1 MARNRNCWWLFWE
14 GDECWQCWPTQWY
27 EEVQI
32 KGLFLLFPF
41 NCFGISLVNDQTPVY
56 TQHNTVLLHHH
67 QRIVSISFQGSTN
80 AIYWLLD
87 GVTVHIYTGLYVAS
101 VEFCNSLNVMLSNL
115 ISRMSKSSWPTVNHP
130 TYDLNALL
138 NSTTLA
144 HGISISLRVRV
155 DKRNFDTWL
164 VSTSTCLH
172 SYLCVAYLWGFVT
185 VFR

>member
-1 MARNRNCWWLFWE
+1 MVRTRNCWLFFWE
-14 GDECWQCWPTQWY
+14 WY
-27 EEVQI
+27 KEVQI
-32 KGLFLLFPF
+32 KGLYLRFPF

-67 QRIVSISFQGSTN
+67 QQCILSISFQGSTN

-87 GVTVHIYTGLYVAS
+87 GVTVHIYTGPYVAS

-115 ISRMSKSSWPTVNHP
+115 SRMSKSSWPTENHP
-130 TYDLNALL
+130 TYDLNVFL

-144 HGISISLRVRV
+144 HGISIYLRVRV

-164 VSTSTCLH
+164 LSTSTCLH
-172 SYLCVAYLWGFVT
+172 SYLCVWLISGVL
-185 VFR
+185 